1 MQIRSLMTTAS
12 PIRLWAAGILLCAAT
27 CGQAVLSA
35 RAQSDQTTQL
45 LGKAHAL
52 EVRGRMDM
60 AKQTW
65 QQVLLTDPN
74 NSEALAGM
82 ARAARLEG
90 KNDEAA
96 QYLDKMRKLNPS
108 DPNIARVEGMNT
120 QQNTSAQLREAGKL
134 SQAGQYARA
143 MTILRQVYGDTP
155 PPGDGAL
162 SYYQTEAATEE
173 GRPHAIAGLR
183 ALVDKYPQDSRYQI
197 ALGKILTYNPRTRAE
212 GRKLLERHPS
222 NPEASEALRQSL
234 LWDAQNPA
242 TSGDI
247 RSYLS
252 KHHDQQLSTALAQE
266 QAVTSA
272 QTAANRRASAAGPRA
287 PTLTPEQAAAA
298 AAFRE
303 ALRCRQRS
311 LRLAEREAH

>member
-1 MQIRSLMTTAS
+1 MKTVLPNRIWAACLLLSGTLCGPAITFAGAQTDQTAS
-12 PIRLWAAGILLCAAT
+12 
-27 CGQAVLSA
+27 V
-35 RAQSDQTTQL
+35 QL

-65 QQVLLTDPN
+65 QQVLLVDPN

-82 ARAARLEG
+82 ARAAKLEG
-90 KNDEAA
+90 HDKEAA
-96 QYLDKMRKLNPS
+96 AYVDKLRALNPS
-108 DPNIARVEGMNT
+108 DPNIARVEGMT
-120 QQNTSAQLREAGKL
+120 AQMNTSAQLQEAGKL
-134 SQAGQYARA
+134 AQAGQYARA
-143 MTILRQVYGDTP
+143 MGILRQVYGDTP

-162 SYYQTEAATEE
+162 SYYQTEAATED

-183 ALVDKYPQDSRYQI
+183 SLVDKYPQDSRYQI

-242 TSGDI
+242 TSADI
-247 RSYLS
+247 RNYLARH
-252 KHHDQQLSTALAQE
+252 KDQQLSTALAQ
-266 QAVTSA
+266 T
-272 QTAANRRASAAGPRA
+272 TAKP
-287 PTLTPEQAAAA
+287 LQAAAPA
-298 AAFRE
+298 AAHRHRRFRPNRL
-303 ALRCRQRS
+303 LRRLHIANARQKTTPRMP
-311 LRLAEREAH
+311 R